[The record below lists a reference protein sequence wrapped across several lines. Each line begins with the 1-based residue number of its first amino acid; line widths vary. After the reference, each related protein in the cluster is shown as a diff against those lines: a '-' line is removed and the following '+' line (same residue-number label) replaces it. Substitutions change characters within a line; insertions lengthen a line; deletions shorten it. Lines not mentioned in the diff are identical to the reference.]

1 MVTAKKSNQPSVDYI
16 LLGTIGLLLAAGIL
30 ILASVSAP
38 YSQGKFDNTYYFLN
52 HQLIY
57 GLIPGLILGI
67 LAFKI
72 NLSLIKKWAPFL
84 LLGNLLLLGMVF
96 IPNIG
101 LRIEGAVRWIN
112 LGPISFQPSEFLKLT
127 FILYLAAWL
136 ASRVPSQN
144 KYKSQV
150 IEKGFSQTLLVFF
163 IIFGLIALTL
173 VFQPDISTLA
183 VIFLIALLM
192 YFVNN
197 TPFFHSILIIL
208 LGIGGLFS
216 LAKLSPYR
224 ANRLLVFFN
233 PEIDPMGMGYQLKQ
247 SLIAVGSGGITGV
260 GLGMSMQKLG
270 FLPQPISDSI
280 FAVFSEEAGFAGSL
294 FLIFL
299 FLIFLWRGFK
309 IAKETGNRFC
319 QLTALGIT
327 SWIVIQAFVNIG
339 AMIGILPLTG
349 IPLPFIGYG
358 GSALIATLIG
368 AGILLNISKNV

>member
-368 AGILLNISKNV
+368 AGILLNISKNA